1 MSQAAKHMNPEAPL
15 DILPMSFDHVE
26 RVLKIEQEAFPHPW
40 KRDDFEYVLNKP
52 NGYAVAAYKSNF
64 LVGYALGFFVRQ
76 EFHLASLAIRGDMRR
91 QSLGTFLLSSVV
103 ERVKDMGSQLIT
115 LEVRMSNAPAIALYE
130 KAGFS
135 QIAIREGYYS
145 HPGEDA
151 IVMLKRIS
159 EDPWP

>member
-1 MSQAAKHMNPEAPL
+1 MSQAAEHMNPEPPL

-26 RVLKIEQEAFPHPW
+26 KVLEIEQEAFPHPW

-52 NGYAVAAYKSNF
+52 NGYAVAAYRSNL

-91 QSLGTFLLSSVV
+91 HRLGTFLLSSIVK
-103 ERVKDMGSQLIT
+103 RAKDMGSKLIT

-130 KAGFS
+130 KAGFL
-135 QIAIREGYYS
+135 QIAIREAYYAQ
-145 HPGEDA
+145 PREDA

-159 EDPWP
+159 EESWP

>member
-1 MSQAAKHMNPEAPL
+1 MSQAAEQVNPEPPL
-15 DILPMSFDHVE
+15 DILPMSFDHIE

-52 NGYAVAAYKSNF
+52 NGYAIVAYNSNL

-76 EFHLASLAIRGDMRR
+76 EFHLASLAIRRDIQCQG
-91 QSLGTFLLSSVV
+91 LGTFLLSSVV
-103 ERVKDMGSQLIT
+103 NRVKDEGSKLIT

-135 QIAIREGYYS
+135 QIAIRENYYA

-151 IVMLKRIS
+151 IVMLMRIS